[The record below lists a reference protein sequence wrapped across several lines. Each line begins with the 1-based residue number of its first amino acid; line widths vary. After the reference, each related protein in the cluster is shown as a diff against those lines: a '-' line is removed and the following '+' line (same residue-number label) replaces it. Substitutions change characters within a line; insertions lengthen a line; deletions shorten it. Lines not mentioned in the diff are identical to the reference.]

1 MAKSSTGKTKVRG
14 ITIELSVDASEVT
27 KQIADVNQ
35 KMKST
40 STALRDVDRLLKL
53 DPTNTVLL
61 RQKTELL
68 KQEISNTTEKL
79 DALKLAQKDMDENG
93 VAKNSE
99 QYQALTREIEATKIE
114 LQNLKNEAGSGSAT
128 MAVISAKTG
137 AAGEAMENAGEKM
150 LPVSVAIA
158 AVGAAAVKTTAD
170 FDAQMSRVAAISGAT
185 GEEFDVLRDKAR
197 EMGSKTKF
205 TATEA
210 GEAFEYMAMAGWKSE
225 DMLKGIDGIM
235 NLAAASGEELGTTSD
250 IVTDALTAFGM
261 SAEESGHFA
270 DILAAASTNANTNV
284 SLLGESFKYAA
295 PVAGALGYSAEDV
308 SVALGLM
315 ANSGIKASQ
324 AGTSLRSLMTRMAK
338 PTKESAEAMEELGIS
353 LTDSDGRMLSFQEIM
368 DQLRASFG
376 QMSMPIGDFNAQVA
390 QLDAGLEDG
399 TLSQE
404 EYDAALEELTAQAY
418 GAEGAEKARLAA
430 MLAGKTGMSGL
441 LAIVN
446 ASSEDYE
453 QLTNA
458 VAHSSDT
465 FEESGQVY
473 SGTAEHMAAVMQ
485 DNLSGQFT
493 ILMSQLQELAISIGD
508 IIVPIIRDVV
518 SGIQGVVDWLNNLD
532 EGTKETIVTIAG
544 IVAAIAPLLI
554 VGGKVLTGISKITGA
569 LSTVGGTTFGP
580 IGMVIA
586 AGAALIGVLAGFVTA
601 AEDAYFAASPFTEE
615 LNNLKTANDDLKDSI
630 DGAKAAYDESV
641 TSAEANAGAAGAL
654 YDKILELTGAYDGS
668 VESQETIKA
677 LVEELNELVPDLGLA
692 WDETTNSLN
701 LNTEEIYN
709 QINAMKAQAKVA
721 ALQEFYTESLKEQ
734 YAAQKNVS
742 DAQTTLNKLLDQYG
756 LTLDDY
762 LGVIQGDAAAQA
774 KFNEAMWNGAAN
786 IAEVEARSKETA
798 DAFVAYGVA
807 LDNSKTVAE
816 NVAFAESELGNAMEE
831 AARAATSSCNA
842 IEDRYL
848 QTFGTTMPETLK
860 QAIDAAAEAGVKVPQ
875 NIVDG
880 VMSGQMNVHEAARQI
895 TALLDTREEAA
906 ETGEEVAVA
915 YTEETATV
923 IKKQGPGITDAAE
936 DAVAGLDQTDA
947 ATDYGSDVAE
957 AYTGEAS
964 RKIIYSEEIG
974 DAAEDAVSG
983 LDQGTSAYSY
993 GNDVGE
999 QYDEGFGSTSGSI
1012 TSTVDDVWNIYYQAL
1027 GVTLKGK
1034 MWEWGYNAAGK
1045 LKSGLD
1051 DQIESI
1057 TNKAADI
1064 VTGIENKLQQL
1075 KWKLESY
1082 GYQGG
1087 TSLTNGLVSGIKYI
1101 YNTAYNSG
1109 FDAGNGFYNG
1119 LYAWADSIRTLA
1131 WNIAVDAANEAR
1143 AALDINSP
1151 SRVMQQI
1158 GEYAG
1163 EGMALGLE
1171 ESAGSITDAMMS
1183 LTGNLTNANAGI
1195 SALNASAMSANSSYA
1210 QAQTN
1215 ALEFGNIAGLLA
1227 QYLPYLAQKTNIVLD
1242 DGTLAGHMAPAMND
1256 ALSVLADRAARG

>member
-601 AEDAYFAASPFTEE
+601 AEDAYFAASPFT
-615 LNNLKTANDDLKDSI
+615 
-630 DGAKAAYDESV
+630 
-641 TSAEANAGAAGAL
+641 
-654 YDKILELTGAYDGS
+654 
-668 VESQETIKA
+668 
-677 LVEELNELVPDLGLA
+677 
-692 WDETTNSLN
+692 
-701 LNTEEIYN
+701 
-709 QINAMKAQAKVA
+709 
-721 ALQEFYTESLKEQ
+721 
-734 YAAQKNVS
+734 
-742 DAQTTLNKLLDQYG
+742 
-756 LTLDDY
+756 
-762 LGVIQGDAAAQA
+762 
-774 KFNEAMWNGAAN
+774 
-786 IAEVEARSKETA
+786 
-798 DAFVAYGVA
+798 
-807 LDNSKTVAE
+807 
-816 NVAFAESELGNAMEE
+816 
-831 AARAATSSCNA
+831 
-842 IEDRYL
+842 
-848 QTFGTTMPETLK
+848 
-860 QAIDAAAEAGVKVPQ
+860 
-875 NIVDG
+875 
-880 VMSGQMNVHEAARQI
+880 
-895 TALLDTREEAA
+895 
-906 ETGEEVAVA
+906 
-915 YTEETATV
+915 
-923 IKKQGPGITDAAE
+923 
-936 DAVAGLDQTDA
+936 
-947 ATDYGSDVAE
+947 
-957 AYTGEAS
+957 
-964 RKIIYSEEIG
+964 
-974 DAAEDAVSG
+974 
-983 LDQGTSAYSY
+983 
-993 GNDVGE
+993 
-999 QYDEGFGSTSGSI
+999 
-1012 TSTVDDVWNIYYQAL
+1012 
-1027 GVTLKGK
+1027 
-1034 MWEWGYNAAGK
+1034 
-1045 LKSGLD
+1045 
-1051 DQIESI
+1051 
-1057 TNKAADI
+1057 
-1064 VTGIENKLQQL
+1064 
-1075 KWKLESY
+1075 
-1082 GYQGG
+1082 
-1087 TSLTNGLVSGIKYI
+1087 
-1101 YNTAYNSG
+1101 
-1109 FDAGNGFYNG
+1109 
-1119 LYAWADSIRTLA
+1119 
-1131 WNIAVDAANEAR
+1131 
-1143 AALDINSP
+1143 
-1151 SRVMQQI
+1151 
-1158 GEYAG
+1158 
-1163 EGMALGLE
+1163 
-1171 ESAGSITDAMMS
+1171 
-1183 LTGNLTNANAGI
+1183 
-1195 SALNASAMSANSSYA
+1195 
-1210 QAQTN
+1210 
-1215 ALEFGNIAGLLA
+1215 
-1227 QYLPYLAQKTNIVLD
+1227 
-1242 DGTLAGHMAPAMND
+1242 
-1256 ALSVLADRAARG
+1256 